1 MFRTFLAG
9 ALTAVLGLAVGP
21 SAAAP
26 APEPACRT
34 VRFEGDGFVVC
45 RYVPGEGEL
54 RLALNG
60 PGGPLGNFVALKA
73 ALGPGAGRVAFAMN
87 AGMYEPDRAPVG
99 LFVEAGRQVA
109 PLNRAT
115 GNGNFYM
122 APNGVFWVDA
132 EGRPHVDETAA
143 FAGLGAKP
151 RWATQ
156 SGPLLV
162 SGGALHPRIVPNGTS
177 LAVRNGVG
185 VKDGQALFVISDRP
199 VSFGRFARFL
209 KNELGCPDALYLDGT
224 VSALWAPELHRRD
237 DQTGLGPLVV
247 VLKGAGR

>member
-1 MFRTFLAG
+1 MRRTFLAG

-21 SAAAP
+21 STAAP

-34 VRFEGDGFVVC
+34 ANFEGDGFVVC
-45 RYVPGEGEL
+45 RYAPGEGEL

-60 PGGPLGNFVALKA
+60 PGGPLGSFRALKT
-73 ALGPGAGRVAFAMN
+73 ALGEDAGRVVFAMN

-99 LFVEAGRQVA
+99 LFVEAGRQRA
-109 PLNRAT
+109 PLNRAA
-115 GNGNFYM
+115 GAGNFYL
-122 APNGVFWVDA
+122 APNGVFWVDDA
-132 EGRPHVDETAA
+132 GAPHVDETGA
-143 FAGLGAKP
+143 FAASGVKP

-162 SGGALHPRIVPNGTS
+162 SGGALHPRVMPNGTS

-185 VKDGQALFVISDRP
+185 VKGGQALFVISDRP

-209 KNELGCPDALYLDGT
+209 KDELGCPDALYLDGT
-224 VSALWAPELHRRD
+224 VSALWAPGLNRRD
-237 DQTGLGPLVV
+237 DQTGLGPLVL
-247 VLKGAGR
+247 VLKR